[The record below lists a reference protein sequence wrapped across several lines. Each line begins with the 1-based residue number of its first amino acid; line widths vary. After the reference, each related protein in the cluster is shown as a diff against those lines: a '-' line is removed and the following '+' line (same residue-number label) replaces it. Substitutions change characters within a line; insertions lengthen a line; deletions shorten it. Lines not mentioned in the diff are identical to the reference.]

1 MCLGG
6 VEASQRREEKEH
18 IFRWQHCTAVPK
30 RCTFVLVDRTSP
42 YHMMNISTR
51 KTPCT
56 RKERL
61 PMGLDQ
67 KIIKVDNTDLE
78 KFYVINN
85 RAIIAPPLTLTSI
98 DLIFFVIFNRPRRI
112 RMGRLALSYRGALVG

>member
-1 MCLGG
+1 
-6 VEASQRREEKEH
+6 
-18 IFRWQHCTAVPK
+18 
-30 RCTFVLVDRTSP
+30 
-42 YHMMNISTR
+42 MMNISTR

-85 RAIIAPPLTLTSI
+85 RAIIAPP
-98 DLIFFVIFNRPRRI
+98 P
-112 RMGRLALSYRGALVG
+112 

>member
-1 MCLGG
+1 
-6 VEASQRREEKEH
+6 
-18 IFRWQHCTAVPK
+18 
-30 RCTFVLVDRTSP
+30 
-42 YHMMNISTR
+42 
-51 KTPCT
+51 
-56 RKERL
+56 
-61 PMGLDQ
+61 MGLDQ

-85 RAIIAPPLTLTSI
+85 RAIIAPPPLTLTSI

>member
-1 MCLGG
+1 
-6 VEASQRREEKEH
+6 
-18 IFRWQHCTAVPK
+18 
-30 RCTFVLVDRTSP
+30 
-42 YHMMNISTR
+42 
-51 KTPCT
+51 
-56 RKERL
+56 
-61 PMGLDQ
+61 MGLDQ